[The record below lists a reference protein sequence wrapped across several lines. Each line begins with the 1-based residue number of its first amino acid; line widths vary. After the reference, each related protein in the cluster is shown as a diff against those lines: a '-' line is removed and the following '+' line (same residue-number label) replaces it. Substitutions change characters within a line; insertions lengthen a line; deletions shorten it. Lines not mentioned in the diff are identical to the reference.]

1 VVGYASGKNKS
12 LFMQHINN
20 GMFVLM
26 TKEGGTLLVEDASDD
41 DDEILG
47 ATLE

>member
-1 VVGYASGKNKS
+1 MVGYASGKNKS